1 MGSEHVCG
9 GVLLA
14 KEVMCKALGMGLQC
28 NWKQDGLVVRLVCRY
43 CECNPWNLSYLAP
56 ANLQQVDHVELAL
69 YDSRK
74 ISKTHA

>member
-1 MGSEHVCG
+1 MESENLAHVCV

-43 CECNPWNLSYLAP
+43 YECNPRNLNSLAP
-56 ANLQQVDHVELAL
+56 ANLQGIDHVEFAL
-69 YDSRK
+69 YDSKK
-74 ISKTHA
+74 I